1 MSHLNR
7 SREHKQV
14 HQMNSLGFFHSH
26 LRAFSGLFALL
37 ANLIIWTCTL
47 FVLFC
52 FVFLFYSLPVCALFF
67 FFYNHPPMIVHSL
80 FISLEHRTVSGTLKL
95 LLFTS
100 NYTNTPISILPRDV
114 WNDLKFD

>member
-67 FFYNHPPMIVHSL
+67 FLQSPAHDCSFLIYLFGTPHSL
-80 FISLEHRTVSGTLKL
+80 WYTEAPSFHVELYEYPDFYFTERCLE
-95 LLFTS
+95 
-100 NYTNTPISILPRDV
+100 
-114 WNDLKFD
+114 